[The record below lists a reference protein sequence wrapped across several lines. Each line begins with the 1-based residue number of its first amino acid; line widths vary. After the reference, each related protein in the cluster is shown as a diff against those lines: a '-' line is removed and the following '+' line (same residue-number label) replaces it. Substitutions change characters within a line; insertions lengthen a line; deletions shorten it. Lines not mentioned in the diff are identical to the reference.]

1 MLSNYIF
8 DDVALSNIPNT
19 AGLHMSAT
27 IFGKHKV
34 LLSIITYLNDKLLI
48 YFFFY
53 ISLYM

>member
-27 IFGKHKV
+27 IFSKHKV

-48 YFFFY
+48 YFFF
-53 ISLYM
+53 